1 MTKNWRKVIR
11 DRTIRVAEKRVNAM
25 LKSLELLGNMGNTR
39 NYRFEDG
46 EVDKIIDTITNK
58 MEEEFAILRG
68 HKERRFF
75 TLDDTPG
82 EENVS

>member
-11 DRTIRVAEKRVNAM
+11 DRTIRVAEKRVDNL

-39 NYRFEDG
+39 NYRFKDG
-46 EVDKIIDTITNK
+46 EVDKIIDTITDK
-58 MEEEFAILRG
+58 MEQEFAVLRG

-75 TLDDTPG
+75 TLDDAPE